1 MAAKKEAKKMG
12 RIKINIGNVVSASAN
27 VKNAGSRL
35 SSVRGSLNF
44 TSGSLD
50 WQIKQRYGIEGRI
63 SSAARNVAEAEEI
76 LRRVSALMDKAAEY
90 AEVLCRN
97 KHTLCKSRR
106 LLRQD
111 LKLKSVFVQN
121 AEVLYLRTRDFA
133 LPAAMSREVCR
144 ILIQW
149 S

>member
-50 WQIKQRYGIEGRI
+50 WQIKQRYSI
-63 SSAARNVAEAEEI
+63 AVRNVAEAEDI
-76 LRRVSALMDKAAEY
+76 LRRVSAVMDKAAERY
-90 AEVLCRN
+90 NFTEIKLV
-97 KHTLCKSRR
+97 R
-106 LLRQD
+106 LTGDVRV
-111 LKLKSVFVQN
+111 K
-121 AEVLYLRTRDFA
+121 R
-133 LPAAMSREVCR
+133 
-144 ILIQW
+144 
-149 S
+149 

>member
-1 MAAKKEAKKMG
+1 MAAKKEEKKMG

-76 LRRVSALMDKAAEY
+76 LCRVSAVMDKAAERY
-90 AEVLCRN
+90 NFTEIKLV
-97 KHTLCKSRR
+97 R
-106 LLRQD
+106 LTGDVRV
-111 LKLKSVFVQN
+111 K
-121 AEVLYLRTRDFA
+121 R
-133 LPAAMSREVCR
+133 
-144 ILIQW
+144 
-149 S
+149 

>member
-50 WQIKQRYGIEGRI
+50 WQIKQRYSI
-63 SSAARNVAEAEEI
+63 SSAVRNVAEAEDI
-76 LRRVSALMDKAAEY
+76 LRRVSAVMDKAAERY
-90 AEVLCRN
+90 NFTEIKLV
-97 KHTLCKSRR
+97 R
-106 LLRQD
+106 LTGDVRV
-111 LKLKSVFVQN
+111 K
-121 AEVLYLRTRDFA
+121 R
-133 LPAAMSREVCR
+133 
-144 ILIQW
+144 
-149 S
+149 